1 MGSPKAL
8 LPYRGETF
16 VDRLIGVFSPCDEVV
31 VVLGHDA
38 GIIRDGMKRQ
48 ATIVVNPEPE
58 RGQLSSLQCGLSAV
72 ADADAVFF
80 TPVDYPAIE
89 PSTIRALLP
98 LAGTFAMP
106 RYQGRR
112 GHPVLI
118 DRELLAELMACR
130 TAARDIIRAHE
141 SQYVDVND
149 SGILED
155 VDDPAAYARLVEAAA
170 C

>member
-31 VVLGHDA
+31 VVLGHNADT
-38 GIIRDGMKRQ
+38 IRDGMKRR
-48 ATIVVNPEPE
+48 ATIVVNPDPE
-58 RGQLSSLQCGLSAV
+58 RGQLSSLQCGLRAV
-72 ADADAVFF
+72 AQAEAVFF

-89 PSTIRALLP
+89 PSTVRAMMP
-98 LAGTFAMP
+98 LAGAFAMP

-118 DRELLAELMACR
+118 GRELLAELLACE
-130 TAARDIIRAHE
+130 TAARDVIRAHE
-141 SQYVDVND
+141 PQYVEVGDP
-149 SGILED
+149 GILED
-155 VDDPAAYARLVEAAA
+155 VDDPAAYSRLVEAHA
-170 C
+170 

>member
-8 LPYRGETF
+8 LHYRGETF
-16 VDRLIGVFSPCDEVV
+16 IDRLIGVFSPCDEVI

-38 GIIRDGMKRQ
+38 DTIRKGMKRR
-48 ATIVVNPEPE
+48 ATIVVNPDPE

-80 TPVDYPAIE
+80 TPVDYPTIE
-89 PSTIRALLP
+89 PSTVRALLP
-98 LAGTFAMP
+98 LAGKFAMP

-118 DRELLAELMACR
+118 DRELLAELLACQ
-130 TAARDIIRAHE
+130 TAARDVIRAHE
-141 SQYVDVND
+141 PQYIDVND
-149 SGILED
+149 PGILED
-155 VDDPAAYARLVEAAA
+155 VDDPAAYARLMEASA

>member
-8 LPYRGETF
+8 LQYRGETF
-16 VDRLIGVFSPCDEVV
+16 VDRLIGVFSPCDKVV
-31 VVLGHDA
+31 VVLGHNADT
-38 GIIRDGMKRQ
+38 IRNGMKRR
-48 ATIVVNPEPE
+48 ATIVINPDPE

-89 PSTIRALLP
+89 ASTVRALLP

-118 DRELLAELMACR
+118 DRELVGELLACQ
-130 TAARDIIRAHE
+130 TAARDIIRAHDP
-141 SQYVDVND
+141 QYIDVND
-149 SGILED
+149 PGILED
-155 VDDPAAYARLVEAAA
+155 VDDPAAYARLMEASA